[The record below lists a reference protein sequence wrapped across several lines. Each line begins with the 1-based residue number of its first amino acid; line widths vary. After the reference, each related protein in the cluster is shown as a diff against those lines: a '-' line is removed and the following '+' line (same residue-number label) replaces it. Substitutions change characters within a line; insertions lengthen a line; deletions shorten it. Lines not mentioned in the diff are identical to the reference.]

1 MVSSVINRYI
11 HIFFIQKSNSV
22 YVLVQDNTNSDELA
36 SAAKAIDDL
45 VEEAIQIYE
54 LDKEKT
60 NITDELYNSLRTI
73 TSYLGFSIDI
83 DPTILNSTND
93 TRIILMPS
101 LDLLI
106 IKPNFKSEQKRLD
119 QLSLDEIS
127 SILKLIIPSII
138 NMARSDR
145 ILKNQKISFV
155 REVTN
160 RLKRLPGSNTED
172 MIVDT
177 SLHMEGV

>member
-1 MVSSVINRYI
+1 MSAS
-11 HIFFIQKSNSV
+11 
-22 YVLVQDNTNSDELA
+22 DNTNPDDLA
-36 SAAKAIDDL
+36 SAVKAMDDL

-60 NITDELYNSLRTI
+60 NITDELYNSLKVI
-73 TSYLGFSIDI
+73 TNYLGFSIDVN
-83 DPTILNSTND
+83 PQLLNLPQD

-119 QLSLDEIS
+119 QLNLDEIS
-127 SILKLIIPSII
+127 NILKFVIPNII

-145 ILKNQKISFV
+145 LLKSQKVSFV
-155 REVTN
+155 REATK
-160 RLKRLPGSNTED
+160 RLKRLPGSNVED
-172 MIVDT
+172 MVVTDTALQVD
-177 SLHMEGV
+177 GI

>member
-1 MVSSVINRYI
+1 MSAP
-11 HIFFIQKSNSV
+11 
-22 YVLVQDNTNSDELA
+22 DNASPDDLA
-36 SAAKAIDDL
+36 SAVKAMDDL

-60 NITDELYNSLRTI
+60 NITDELYNSLKVI
-73 TSYLGFSIDI
+73 TNYLGFSIDVY
-83 DPTILNSTND
+83 PQILNLPQD

-119 QLSLDEIS
+119 QLNLDEIS
-127 SILKLIIPSII
+127 NILKFIIPNII

-145 ILKNQKISFV
+145 ILKSQKVSFM
-155 REVTN
+155 REATK
-160 RLKRLPGSNTED
+160 RLKRLPGSNVED
-172 MIVDT
+172 MIVTDT
-177 SLHMEGV
+177 ALQVDGI

>member
-1 MVSSVINRYI
+1 MSASD
-11 HIFFIQKSNSV
+11 S
-22 YVLVQDNTNSDELA
+22 TNPDDLA
-36 SAAKAIDDL
+36 SAVKAMDDL

-60 NITDELYNSLRTI
+60 NITDELYNSLKVI
-73 TSYLGFSIDI
+73 TNYLGFSIDVN
-83 DPTILNSTND
+83 PQLVNLPQD

-119 QLSLDEIS
+119 QLNLDEIS
-127 SILKLIIPSII
+127 NILKFVIPNII

-145 ILKNQKISFV
+145 LLKSQKVSFV
-155 REVTN
+155 REATK
-160 RLKRLPGSNTED
+160 RLKRLPGSNVED
-172 MIVDT
+172 MVVTDTALQVD
-177 SLHMEGV
+177 GI